1 MDLRFRGDD
10 GWGSATCYV
19 WSVMSET
26 VSKVSMPSE
35 RSEAVHASPAA
46 HSFRRAMDA
55 MYWTGAVLS
64 CVALVLISAIIP
76 WAVYTRYIMN
86 SAASW
91 PEPLAVLL
99 TVAVTFIGAANCYR
113 QRIHMNMTVGTNLLS
128 PRWRVGAAFISE
140 LLMGAIALFM
150 LIWGMKLVLATWGNS
165 VDEFPALSVGIT
177 YLPIPVSGAMMLLYV
192 VERLTIGPPPQD
204 GSDAHVPLD

>member
-1 MDLRFRGDD
+1 
-10 GWGSATCYV
+10 
-19 WSVMSET
+19 MSD
-26 VSKVSMPSE
+26 VLSKLPIISRP
-35 RSEAVHASPAA
+35 RDEAAGHGAA
-46 HSFRRAMDA
+46 AAFRRTMDA
-55 MYWTGAVLS
+55 LYWSGAVIS
-64 CVALVLISAIIP
+64 CIALVLISAIIP
-76 WAVYTRYIMN
+76 WAVYTRYILN

-128 PRWRVGAAFISE
+128 PRMRVGAAFISE
-140 LLMGAIALFM
+140 LLMAAMALFM
-150 LIWGMKLVLATWGNS
+150 MIWGMKLVLATWGNS

-177 YLPIPVSGAMMLLYV
+177 YLPIPISGAMMFLFV

-204 GSDAHVPLD
+204 GSDSHVAFE

>member
-1 MDLRFRGDD
+1 MPEAF
-10 GWGSATCYV
+10 
-19 WSVMSET
+19 SE
-26 VSKVSMPSE
+26 VVLSDRPG
-35 RSEAVHASPAA
+35 ASL
-46 HSFRRAMDA
+46 FRRLMNAI
-55 MYWTGAVLS
+55 YWFGAVTS
-64 CVALVLISAIIP
+64 CLALVLISAIIP

-128 PRWRVGAAFISE
+128 PRLRVAAAFISE
-140 LLMGAIALFM
+140 LLMGAMALFM
-150 LIWGMKLVLATWGNS
+150 LVWGAKLVSATWENT
-165 VDEFPALSVGIT
+165 VDAFPWLSVGIT
-177 YLPIPVSGAMMLLYV
+177 YLPIPVGGAMMLLFV
-192 VERLTIGPPPQD
+192 IERLTIGQPPQD